1 MDPTISGSSAIVEK
15 IYTRSFV
22 LLFVAELTVFAAFY
36 TLLPI
41 IPLYIM
47 HMGGSETDVGLLLG
61 ITGLITLFT
70 APLFGRAVDHW
81 GSKRILLTGLV
92 IGSLVATSFAF
103 VKSVISFA
111 LPLTGRSFGTTATN
125 TASRTLVFDIAPASR
140 SGEAISTFMLSHNFA
155 IAFGPA
161 MGLAIMNGYGF
172 RAPFFATAVLC
183 MVSFGLV
190 AFVREQSV
198 VRRDASASLETDSQN
213 NRWFV
218 REALFP
224 ATIQFLLSVSYG
236 STIQFLAVMGEQ
248 RDINSYQVF
257 FTVYAVVV
265 IVVRFLAGRVSD
277 RYGRAAVL
285 LPSLTSQ
292 MIALLILSMATS
304 LPALLIAAVT
314 FGMGWGAAY
323 PTLTALTSD
332 RVDVARRGVAMGI
345 FSSGMAFGSAVGSA
359 TVGIIAKQIGFTGS
373 FIFTAFVVLIGLCVC
388 TVGLKMA
395 GELRII
401 RKEP

>member
-1 MDPTISGSSAIVEK
+1 MDPTASGSAAIVEK
-15 IYTRSFV
+15 IYTRPFV

-81 GSKRILLTGLV
+81 GSRRILLVGLV
-92 IGSLVATSFAF
+92 IGSLVATSFLF
-103 VKSVISFA
+103 VKSVIAFA
-111 LPLTGRSFGTTATN
+111 LPLTGRSFGSTATN
-125 TASRTLVFDIAPASR
+125 TASRTFIFDIAPATR

-172 RAPFFATAVLC
+172 RAPFFVTAVLC

-190 AFVREQSV
+190 SFVRDQRV
-198 VRRDASASLETDSQN
+198 VRPEVQEMKTGAQT

-248 RDINSYQVF
+248 REINSYQVF

-265 IVVRFLAGRVSD
+265 IAVRFLAGRVSD

-285 LPSLTSQ
+285 LPSLTLQ
-292 MIALLILSMATS
+292 MIALLILSIATS
-304 LPALLIAAVT
+304 LPLLLIAAVA

-332 RVDVARRGVAMGI
+332 RVDAGRRGVAMGI

-359 TVGIIAKQIGFTGS
+359 SVGIIAKHIGFTGS
-373 FIFTAFVVLIGLCVC
+373 FIFTAMVVF
-388 TVGLKMA
+388 VGLLLCTAGLKAA
-395 GELRII
+395 GELRIL
-401 RKEP
+401 RERR

>member
-1 MDPTISGSSAIVEK
+1 MDPTISGSPPIVEK

-22 LLFVAELTVFAAFY
+22 VLFVAELTVFAAFY

-81 GSKRILLTGLV
+81 GSKRILLMGLV
-92 IGSLVATSFAF
+92 VGSLVATSFAF
-103 VKSVISFA
+103 VKSVIAFA
-111 LPLTGRSFGTTATN
+111 LPLTGRSLGSTATN
-125 TASRTLVFDIAPASR
+125 TASRTLIFDIAPPSR

-183 MVSFGLV
+183 LISFGLV
-190 AFVREQSV
+190 AFVRDESV
-198 VRRDASASLETDSQN
+198 ARREAQPLETSSQN

-236 STIQFLAVMGEQ
+236 STIQFLAVMGVQ

-292 MIALLILSMATS
+292 MVALLILSMATS
-304 LPALLIAAVT
+304 LPALLVAAVT

-323 PTLTALTSD
+323 PTLTALTAD
-332 RVDVARRGVAMGI
+332 RVDAARRGVAMGI

-359 TVGIIAKQIGFTGS
+359 MVGIIAKQIGFTGS
-373 FIFTAFVVLIGLCVC
+373 FVFTAIVVGIGLLLC

-395 GELRII
+395 GELRIL
-401 RKEP
+401 RKER